1 VFYQTHAYAT
11 DKRDVMRSALVYL
24 PAGYDENKQYNIL
37 YLLHGSGDDQ
47 YYWLRTHEYNKIM
60 LDNMIAAGE
69 IEPLIVVTP
78 TFYCEDDCTESVAAL
93 EGLTYAFRDEL
104 RNDLMPAVESK
115 YSTYAGT
122 ADEAG
127 FTQCREHRAF
137 AGLSRGAVTTNRSVL
152 CGCLDYF
159 AWFGTFSGSRTSADS
174 FLCVI
179 IQWAIGIWLYTTSFR
194 RSSERKGWM
203 NKDFLELDKNRYLE
217 RYFDP
222 RPV

>member
-1 VFYQTHAYAT
+1 MCFSLSGTVLFLHKKGKPSSLSGKPFLLLLILVLAFLGLWGYSTYRAKNRRGPAQREIWAVPKQWDSLSDAPQGTIEEVFYQTHAYAT
-11 DKRDVMRSALVYL
+11 DKRDVMKSALVYL

-127 FTQCREHRAF
+127 FTQSREHRAF
-137 AGLSRGAVTTNRSVL
+137 AGLS
-152 CGCLDYF
+152 
-159 AWFGTFSGSRTSADS
+159 
-174 FLCVI
+174 
-179 IQWAIGIWLYTTSFR
+179 
-194 RSSERKGWM
+194 
-203 NKDFLELDKNRYLE
+203 
-217 RYFDP
+217 
-222 RPV
+222 